1 MKVVLESTTRLVTL
15 VINGEAAAARVWE
28 GETES
33 GLKVHAYV
41 TNLVASERVTEEQFQ
56 QELNDNHRSPS
67 PDADDVA
74 VTLVM

>member
-1 MKVVLESTTRLVTL
+1 MKVLLESTTRVVTL
-15 VINGEAAAARVWE
+15 VISGEAAAARVWE

-41 TNLVASERVTEEQFQ
+41 TNLVASESVTEEQFQ
-56 QELNDNHRSPS
+56 RELNNSHRAPS
-67 PDADDVA
+67 SDTDGIA